1 MIREES
7 KMRTSPLARYPQS
20 PLQPQLPI
28 NAEATLDRATARA
41 MVDAG
46 YMSLR
51 SYIEQFGFDPAGEGE
66 VVETGDHCLRQV
78 H

>member
-1 MIREES
+1 VAA
-7 KMRTSPLARYPQS
+7 P
-20 PLQPQLPI
+20 
-28 NAEATLDRATARA
+28 LDRDTARA

-51 SYIEQFGFDPAGEGE
+51 SYIEQFGFDPPGEGE
-66 VVETGDHCLRQV
+66 VVEIGDHRSRRF

>member
-1 MIREES
+1 MGQS
-7 KMRTSPLARYPQS
+7 QLARNPHSPWPTPQV
-20 PLQPQLPI
+20 PAPERVAAP
-28 NAEATLDRATARA
+28 LDRDTARA

-51 SYIEQFGFDPAGEGE
+51 SYIEQFGFDPPGEGE
-66 VVETGDHCLRQV
+66 VVEIGDHRSRRF